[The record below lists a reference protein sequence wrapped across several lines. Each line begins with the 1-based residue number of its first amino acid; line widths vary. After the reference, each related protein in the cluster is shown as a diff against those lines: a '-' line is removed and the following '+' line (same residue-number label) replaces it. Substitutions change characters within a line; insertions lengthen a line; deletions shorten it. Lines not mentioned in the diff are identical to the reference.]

1 MGGLG
6 ASIGG
11 ILGGL
16 RGSILGVII
25 GAAIGDWI
33 ENKVRGASKSSGNG
47 AGRQAGESELVVLG
61 AIAAMM
67 SKMAKADGVVTP
79 SEIRHCE
86 WAFDRLGIG
95 GEKREYCISV
105 FRRAKGDS
113 HTIYE
118 YADSFADT
126 EPAQSVRDIVYD
138 ILWDVACADGA
149 VSPEELAI
157 LERITVNLRI
167 PRAQFLW
174 QSARRGVGGR
184 RGESRGA
191 ASSAASGKLD
201 PYEILGVGRGASD
214 EEVRKAYRDKAK
226 SLHPDILRAQ
236 GLPEELMGRANEQMA
251 KINDAWAE
259 IKRERGMR

>member
-33 ENKVRGASKSSGNG
+33 ENRFRGASKSSGNG

-86 WAFDRLGIG
+86 RAFNRLGIG

-126 EPAQSVRDIVYD
+126 EPSPPKTMTFLTLSLVSWALASAESSPVTV
-138 ILWDVACADGA
+138 VMTGA
-149 VSPEELAI
+149 L
-157 LERITVNLRI
+157 
-167 PRAQFLW
+167 
-174 QSARRGVGGR
+174 
-184 RGESRGA
+184 
-191 ASSAASGKLD
+191 
-201 PYEILGVGRGASD
+201 
-214 EEVRKAYRDKAK
+214 
-226 SLHPDILRAQ
+226 
-236 GLPEELMGRANEQMA
+236 
-251 KINDAWAE
+251 
-259 IKRERGMR
+259 